1 MYEREQLDPV
11 LKGLDADVATAGSE
25 EDVEALKAQIKGRE
39 NALLP
44 MYLQVCM
51 RFCGPTGRR
60 FLSVPKRE
68 NRTFRSPLLVGNQ
81 NVAFEL
87 CCIDT
92 CVLSTMRCGW
102 GRLEAAV
109 VVRSLSPLVFP

>member
-1 MYEREQLDPV
+1 MLFALNSTSSSGSSRAAPICRYSPAPHPDQIYLCVCVLLLPSPVYEREQLDPV

-51 RFCGPTGRR
+51 RF
-60 FLSVPKRE
+60 
-68 NRTFRSPLLVGNQ
+68 
-81 NVAFEL
+81 
-87 CCIDT
+87 
-92 CVLSTMRCGW
+92 
-102 GRLEAAV
+102 
-109 VVRSLSPLVFP
+109 

>member
-1 MYEREQLDPV
+1 MPRPPHLTKYIFVTCVLLLPSPVYEREQLDPV

-51 RFCGPTGRR
+51 RF
-60 FLSVPKRE
+60 
-68 NRTFRSPLLVGNQ
+68 
-81 NVAFEL
+81 
-87 CCIDT
+87 
-92 CVLSTMRCGW
+92 
-102 GRLEAAV
+102 
-109 VVRSLSPLVFP
+109 